1 MDDEAAAERLES
13 GASVVEFVLTDSMM
27 TSSVNYYLGTE
38 INMLE
43 TFILKDNYSCTIT
56 VQASSDE
63 KISQLLSFFVPIQ

>member
-27 TSSVNYYLGTE
+27 TSSENYYLGTE